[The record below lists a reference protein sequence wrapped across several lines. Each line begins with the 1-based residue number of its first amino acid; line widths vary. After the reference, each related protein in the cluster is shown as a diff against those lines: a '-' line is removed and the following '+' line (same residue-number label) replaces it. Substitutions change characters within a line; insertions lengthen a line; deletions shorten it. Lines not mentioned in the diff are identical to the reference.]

1 MIGLLLAALAQDT
14 LPPPRVVD
22 DFASVA
28 PWHAAAPEGV
38 EARVSAA
45 PGRTGAALRLDYRF
59 HGAGYAIARRELPLT
74 FPANYTLSFWLR
86 SDGPPNTL
94 EVKFVDASG
103 ENVWWYTERDRH
115 FTGGWER
122 ITIRKR
128 QVSFAWGP
136 TPGPLTRSAHL
147 RKMAARSAKGK
158 VSQFF
163 LAFSA
168 ASMAARTCLASPKCA
183 TPRLWACLWGGLI
196 LRRSLVSMAW
206 PAIHM
211 GASIRVRS
219 RWSSSACSAAR
230 SGEFGA

>member
-22 DFASVA
+22 DFTSVA

-45 PGRTGAALRLDYRF
+45 PGRTGGALRLDYQF

-136 TPGPLTRSAHL
+136 TRSAAL
-147 RKMAARSAKGK
+147 GLTATARSA
-158 VSQFF
+158 V
-163 LAFSA
+163 LTPLPRASA
-168 ASMAARTCLASPKCA
+168 
-183 TPRLWACLWGGLI
+183 
-196 LRRSLVSMAW
+196 LRRHSRGQRVLDA
-206 PAIHM
+206 
-211 GASIRVRS
+211 GAPRGPH
-219 RWSSSACSAAR
+219 A
-230 SGEFGA
+230 